1 MLYRN
6 VFLIFLSILHIISG
20 LQPLDRSFIY
30 IPVLIILFFTI
41 NQKEI
46 IHIFEI
52 IENIYLKNTRNFV
65 EKMNNYAFRILLAEN
80 KFEVIL
86 IKLSMILFY
95 LTHFYIQLYI
105 IQSLLVISLATY
117 DLLFFLITRIFII
130 IIHGP

>member
-20 LQPLDRSFIY
+20 SQPLDRSFIY